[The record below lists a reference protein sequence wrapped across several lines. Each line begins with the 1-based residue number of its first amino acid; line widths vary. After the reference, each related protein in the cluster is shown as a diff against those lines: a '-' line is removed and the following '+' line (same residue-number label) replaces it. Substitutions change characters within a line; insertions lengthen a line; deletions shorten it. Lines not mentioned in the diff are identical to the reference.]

1 MELDLDLG
9 NLTLEAEADAEPE
22 REPDSPEENVL
33 EYARQQGICID
44 YTTEQLRVG
53 DLNAPSDDD
62 FYRDLWDPSDASVTN
77 AISGLTKERLVVNRD
92 AALFLRDAHSL
103 QETPATDPLAT
114 DRRKWMVSLK
124 QELPVLKSDYELDL
138 LNFGNAAMPD
148 FENLQIPSE
157 IINEQ
162 NDEGFEWP
170 TKYFAYPAQYDA
182 QVKAEKLAVSRD
194 VLVHLQ
200 NAIRDTYI
208 PGDAER
214 IISEDMRYKPV
225 CELTG
230 TQVYALIEVER
241 RYTTYHTSIAPTYS
255 ATVALHSFI
264 TCKSFTTCFR
274 EQ

>member
-9 NLTLEAEADAEPE
+9 NLSLEAEAESEPE
-22 REPDSPEENVL
+22 REPDSPGENVL

-44 YTTEQLRVG
+44 YTTEQLRVR
-53 DLNAPSDDD
+53 DLNVPSDDD
-62 FYRDLWDPSDASVTN
+62 FYRDLWDPSDASVIN
-77 AISGLTKERLVVNRD
+77 AISGLTKERLAVNRD
-92 AALFLRDAHSL
+92 AALFLRYAHSL
-103 QETPATDPLAT
+103 QEAPVTDPLAT
-114 DRRKWMVSLK
+114 DRREWMVNLK

-138 LNFGNAAMPD
+138 LNFGNAVMPD
-148 FENLQIPSE
+148 FKNLQIPSE

-200 NAIRDTYI
+200 DAIRDTYI

-225 CELTG
+225 CELTD
-230 TQVYALIEVER
+230 TQIYALIGVER
-241 RYTTYHTSIAPTYS
+241 HYTTYHTSIAPTYS

-264 TCKSFTTCFR
+264 TCKSFTTYFR